1 MIGSPVFD
9 KATLKL
15 QNGNEF
21 KIIAKNNSEENFY
34 IESASLN
41 GKEWN
46 KNYLNYEDVM
56 QGGTLQL
63 EMIDTP
69 NMERG
74 VTKEAVPFSMSLYN
88 K

>member
-1 MIGSPVFD
+1 
-9 KATLKL
+9 
-15 QNGNEF
+15 
-21 KIIAKNNSEENFY
+21 
-34 IESASLN
+34 
-41 GKEWN
+41 
-46 KNYLNYEDVM
+46 M